1 MNNGARVKYMI
12 IKQQLDSEGFLP
24 VSDAIRMLNVGRS
37 GYYEWLRKPDLDP
50 DSIRIEMD
58 IKNEMQR
65 IAVEFPRYGYRR
77 MTIELHNRGYRI
89 NHKRVLRL
97 MQEDNL
103 LCVKKHFKPLTT
115 DSNHNHRVYP
125 NLIKHKEIT
134 RPNQVWA
141 SDITYIQL
149 VDEFVYLSVML
160 DLFTR
165 KCIGW
170 KLGRYI
176 DTQLTLS
183 ALDQALKHRWN
194 PDLTG
199 IIHHSDQ
206 GVQYA
211 SNLYVDRLKEHN
223 FQISMSRKGNPY
235 DNAFVESFIKTL
247 KYEEVYLNEYETFSD
262 ALGNIRRFIDDVYN
276 KKRLHSSLGYR
287 SPEAFEREV
296 NINILA

>member
-1 MNNGARVKYMI
+1 MI
-12 IKQQLDSEGFLP
+12 IKQHLDSDAFLT
-24 VSDAIRMLNVGRS
+24 VSDAIRMLNVGKS

-50 DSIRIEMD
+50 DSMRVEMD
-58 IKNEMQR
+58 IRDEMQK
-65 IAVEFPRYGYRR
+65 IAIEFPRYGYRR
-77 MTIELHNRGYRI
+77 MTIELHNRGYCI

-115 DSNHNHRVYP
+115 DSNHHHRVYP
-125 NLIKHKEIT
+125 NLIKDLKT
-134 RPNQVWA
+134 TQPNQVWA
-141 SDITYIQL
+141 SDITYVQL
-149 VDEFVYLSVML
+149 IDEFVYLAVML

-170 KLGRYI
+170 KLGRTI
-176 DTQLTLS
+176 DTQLTLT
-183 ALDQALKHRWN
+183 ALDQAIRQRWT
-194 PDLTG
+194 PDLSG
-199 IIHHSDQ
+199 IVHHSDQ

-211 SNLYVDRLKEHN
+211 SNVYVDRLKDHG

-262 ALGNIRRFIDDVYN
+262 ALENIGGFIDDVYN
-276 KKRLHSSLGYR
+276 KKRLHSSLGYK
-287 SPEAFEREV
+287 SPEAFEKEV
-296 NINILA
+296 NINRLT

>member
-1 MNNGARVKYMI
+1 
-12 IKQQLDSEGFLP
+12 
-24 VSDAIRMLNVGRS
+24 
-37 GYYEWLRKPDLDP
+37 
-50 DSIRIEMD
+50 
-58 IKNEMQR
+58 
-65 IAVEFPRYGYRR
+65 
-77 MTIELHNRGYRI
+77 
-89 NHKRVLRL
+89 

-115 DSNHNHRVYP
+115 DSNHNHKVYP
-125 NLIKHKEIT
+125 NMIKNREIKQ
-134 RPNQVWA
+134 PNQVWA

-149 VDEFVYLSVML
+149 ADEFVYLAVML

-165 KCIGW
+165 RCIGW
-170 KLGRYI
+170 QLGRHI
-176 DTQLTLS
+176 DTQLTFS

-194 PDLTG
+194 PDLLG
-199 IIHHSDQ
+199 IIHHSDR

-262 ALGNIRRFIDDVYN
+262 ALENIGRFIDDVYN
-276 KKRLHSSLGYR
+276 KKRLHSSLGYK
-287 SPEAFEREV
+287 SPEAFEQEA
-296 NINILA
+296 NINILT